1 MQNIKQAIHND
12 QDSLHSDV
20 LADSPERLDDS
31 SDDAIFDDISE
42 AALNAEDFPDIE
54 VNDPDLLPEIAPYSP
69 TNDADTP
76 HYETVS
82 VDVDS
87 PDGMIALRDAFKPKY
102 YPTTTTDPL
111 SLYLSHIRNH
121 PILDADSQQK
131 LAVRYKEN
139 NDLEAAQMLVLT
151 NLRLVVK
158 IAREYK
164 RRWANLLE
172 LIQEGNVGLSEAI
185 QRYDPFRHVK
195 FTSYAQYWIRAMILN
210 YLMNHFQPIKIGST
224 RAGRKLFYNLRKAR
238 AQLVQEGY
246 ANPTPALV
254 AEKLGVSEQDVIDV
268 SRQLDQPALSIDQ
281 TAPGYET
288 TTIGDMI
295 RDESEDPE
303 QTVENDDF
311 YAKVHDVMES
321 FAQTIDDPREQ
332 ALWNRRLMADD
343 PITLSDL
350 GAEFH
355 VSKERMRQI
364 ESRLKDRFK
373 DYISQRIDGD
383 IATFIE

>member
-54 VNDPDLLPEIAPYSP
+54 VNDPDLLPEIAPYS
-69 TNDADTP
+69 TNNDADTP